1 MHVTVKLLLQVVALS
16 EETVLEPLLVV
27 PKYVV
32 CPLMPGDIDWYRL
45 HFQFLYTLLYK
56 CDPVMFLVKL
66 QDICT
71 FIKY

>member
-27 PKYVV
+27 PKYVL

-45 HFQFLYTLLYK
+45 HFQFLYRLLYNVAQLCSLLNCK
-56 CDPVMFLVKL
+56 IFVHS
-66 QDICT
+66 
-71 FIKY
+71 

>member
-45 HFQFLYTLLYK
+45 HFQFLYTLLY
-56 CDPVMFLVKL
+56 
-66 QDICT
+66 
-71 FIKY
+71 